1 MDDTSPHER
10 WTPRTTPA
18 DVADGGKQGRAGRIL
33 ATASSATTRVRE
45 QAVKAAVAARPHV
58 VPIVTVVAMS
68 AFASLLSSAREDGR
82 PTGRAM
88 LPSSSCQPTG
98 GARLRRAGV
107 RTHPHQRA
115 VPPGRVRAELRPL
128 PAYLSA
134 L

>member
-98 GARLRRAGV
+98 GGPSSSCWGCGRTLTNELSRQAGYGPNCARSL
-107 RTHPHQRA
+107 
-115 VPPGRVRAELRPL
+115 LI
-128 PAYLSA
+128 
-134 L
+134 